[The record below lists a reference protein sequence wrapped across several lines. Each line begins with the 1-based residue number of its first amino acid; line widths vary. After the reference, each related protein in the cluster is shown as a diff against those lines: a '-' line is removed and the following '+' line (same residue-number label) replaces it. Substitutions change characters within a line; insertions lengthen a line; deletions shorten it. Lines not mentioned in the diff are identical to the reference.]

1 MNDTKAAAILSA
13 MLESFDDRFDLLQRE
28 GVVRVSDI
36 FHPVDSTERPRT
48 IYRDNL
54 DYLGRSIL
62 LIVFRYKKRPSDP
75 RDKTQL
81 ALFNDTTGLI
91 QPTSIQQILR
101 VFKMPPDG
109 RKFETT
115 LEKVLIVAED
125 AQKRTE
131 IKLPNRH

>member
-1 MNDTKAAAILSA
+1 MNDQQATKILSA
-13 MLESFDDRFDLLQRE
+13 TLEGFDDSFDLLKRE

-54 DYLGRSIL
+54 DYLGKSIQ

-75 RDKTQL
+75 RDKTQF

-91 QPTSIQQILR
+91 QPVSIQQILR

-109 RKFETT
+109 QKFETN
-115 LEKVLIVAED
+115 LENVLIVAKD
-125 AQKRTE
+125 AQKRIE
-131 IKLPNRH
+131 VKLNNRQ